1 MGGVGGNVD
10 REKHPVNSE
19 VCVLFSCTTFVAL
32 TPAFFFFFKLWLCW
46 VFVTVGF
53 SLVSVHRLSSCVS
66 WA

>member
-32 TPAFFFFFKLWLCW
+32 TPALFFFKTLAVLGLCY
-46 VFVTVGF
+46 GGLF
-53 SLVSVHRLSSCVS
+53 SSFGTQ
-66 WA
+66 A

>member
-32 TPAFFFFFKLWLCW
+32 TPAFFFFLNFGY
-46 VFVTVGF
+46 VGS
-53 SLVSVHRLSSCVS
+53 SLR
-66 WA
+66 WAFL